1 MPIRRLHAHAK
12 INIGLE
18 VLGKRPD
25 GFHEIRSVFVPITL
39 ADVVTAEDS
48 PVDSVTCLPAVT
60 DKPENNLAYR
70 AMQAI
75 RSRANAFDRTA
86 KITVDKHIPTGGGLG
101 GGSSDAAAV
110 LKLLNDQWKLGLSQ
124 TDLRH
129 LGAELGS
136 DVPFFVDE
144 QISLVEG
151 RGEQISRL
159 DLTLPYHIVIVVS
172 GIHVSTPEAYAAL
185 GREPL
190 APADTAPSGRDQ
202 FLASVLPFFTSEPM
216 QASPNTMP
224 VNDFEP
230 AIFQQH
236 PALPRIKQQLYDSG
250 AIYAAMSGSGSTMYA
265 LFATE
270 QGGKAA
276 LEGFRHLTAYLCQP
290 L

>member
-1 MPIRRLHAHAK
+1 MPILRLDAHAK

-39 ADVVTAEDS
+39 ADVVSTEDS
-48 PVDSVTCLPAVT
+48 PVDSVTCVPAVT

-75 RSRANAFDRTA
+75 RSRSNAFDRTA
-86 KITVDKHIPTGGGLG
+86 KITVVKHIPTGGGLG

-110 LKLLNDQWKLGLSQ
+110 LRLLNEQWKLSLTQS
-124 TDLRH
+124 DLCV
-129 LGAELGS
+129 LAAELGS

-144 QISLVEG
+144 QISFVEG
-151 RGEQISRL
+151 RGEQISKL
-159 DLTLPYHIVIVVS
+159 DVKIPYHIVIVVP
-172 GIHVSTPEAYAAL
+172 GIHISTPEAYAAL
-185 GREPL
+185 GRGPL
-190 APADTAPSGRDQ
+190 TPRDTAPSGRDQ
-202 FLASVLPFFTSEPM
+202 FLASVLPYFTSEPM
-216 QASPNTMP
+216 HSPPDVAP

-230 AIFQQH
+230 AIFLLH
-236 PALPRIKQQLYDSG
+236 PELPRIKQQLYDAG
-250 AIYAAMSGSGSTMYA
+250 AIYAAMSGSGSTMYG

-270 QGGKAA
+270 EGGKAA
-276 LEGFRHLTAYLCQP
+276 LEAFRHLTAYLCQP